1 MMTGTM
7 TIELHQLRFF
17 SFHGLYA
24 EEKKTGNEF
33 EVDLRVT
40 YSPQSGIITGIE
52 DTVNYATLYEIVKGE
67 MQKPRDL
74 LETLVMEIT
83 GLIHSSFSQVK
94 KVEIAVTKLHPPIS
108 EFTGTVGVRYQQE
121 F

>member
-1 MMTGTM
+1 M

-33 EVDLRVT
+33 EVNLTVS
-40 YSPQSGIITGIE
+40 YMPPPGLITGIE
-52 DTVNYATLYEIVKGE
+52 ETVNYTKLSELVKEE

-83 GLIHSSFSQVK
+83 GLIHSSFPQVK
-94 KVEIAVTKLHPPIS
+94 KVEIAVTKLHPPITQ
-108 EFTGTVGVRYQQE
+108 FTGTVGVRYQKE